1 MISRL
6 KQWFLQ
12 NVMKINNSIAF
23 LPALIAIVF
32 LGLSAFMIYIDF
44 SDTGKQIKS
53 DLHWLRLRDPATA
66 RSIISSITAG
76 IISLAV
82 FSFTM
87 VMIMLNQAASQMS
100 NRILDK
106 LIGNT
111 FQQVVLGI
119 YIGTIVYSL
128 FLLSTIRDIDDG
140 IYVPALSTYLLIALT
155 IVDIFLFIYFLHYI
169 TQSVKYEVIIHRIY
183 KQTKKELEKTCR
195 LSTEQEEEKAI
206 SGSPIPCPATG
217 IFTGY
222 NRKALLQLTEENNFI
237 LSFTH
242 PIGTF
247 ILKGNPVVIVSA
259 VDSQSKIKEDI
270 LPHII
275 IDNEDSID
283 HNFVYGFKQL
293 TEVAVRALSPG
304 MNDPGTAV
312 VSVRALSDLLAYRSK
327 HFPDLTIKD
336 KHNIVRIIT
345 KEKSFE
351 ELFTAALFPIWDY
364 GKNDRLIQHE
374 MQHVLEQLMM
384 CNSFTTMK
392 KLYNNVQLQMEKAV
406 L

>member
-1 MISRL
+1 MIARL
-6 KQWFLQ
+6 KHWFLQ
-12 NVMKINNSIAF
+12 HVMKINNSIAF
-23 LPALIAIVF
+23 LPALIAICF

-76 IISLAV
+76 IISLTV

-155 IVDIFLFIYFLHYI
+155 IIDIFLFIYFLHYI
-169 TQSVKYEVIIHRIY
+169 TQSVKYEVIIQRIY
-183 KQTKKELEKTCR
+183 KQTKKQLEKTCR
-195 LSTEQEEEKAI
+195 LSSEPAEEKVI
-206 SGSPIPCPATG
+206 SGNPISSPETG
-217 IFTGY
+217 IFIGI
-222 NRKALLQLTEENNFI
+222 NKDGLLDLAEKNNF
-237 LSFTH
+237 LFSFIH
-242 PIGTF
+242 PFGTF
-247 ILKGNPVVIVSA
+247 ILKGNPIVIVST
-259 VDSQSKIKEDI
+259 VDSQSKVKEEDI
-270 LPHII
+270 LPNII
-275 IDNEDSID
+275 IANEDSID
-283 HNFVYGFKQL
+283 NNFVYGFKQL
-293 TEVAVRALSPG
+293 TEVAVKALSPG
-304 MNDPGTAV
+304 VNDPGTAV
-312 VSVRALSDLLAYRSK
+312 VSLRALSDLLAYRSK

-336 KHNIVRIIT
+336 KHKTVRIIN
-345 KEKSFE
+345 KEKPFE
-351 ELFTAALFPIWDY
+351 ELFTAALLPIWDY

-384 CNSFTTMK
+384 CNSLATMK
-392 KLYNNVQLQMEKAV
+392 RLYNSVQLQMEKTV
-406 L
+406 